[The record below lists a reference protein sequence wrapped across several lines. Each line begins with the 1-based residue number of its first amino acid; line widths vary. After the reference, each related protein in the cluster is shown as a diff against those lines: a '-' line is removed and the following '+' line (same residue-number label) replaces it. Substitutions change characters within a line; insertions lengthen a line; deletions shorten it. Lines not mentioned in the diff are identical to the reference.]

1 MDAVETNR
9 RAATPAMAAE
19 GPVALE
25 DNVAALDAALTDADW
40 PLVQRL
46 WRLGLTNAGI
56 YRLLRLR
63 VMHRHR
69 DPVNDGLEADPRIQ
83 FARWLVATGR
93 LDEGI

>member
-9 RAATPAMAAE
+9 RAATPAMAE
-19 GPVALE
+19 RPVALE
-25 DNVAALDAALTDADW
+25 DNMAALDAALTDADR

-63 VMHRHR
+63 LMHRHHDR
-69 DPVNDGLEADPRIQ
+69 QHDGLESDPRIQ